1 MIEIKGKIMRIK
13 QEINH
18 AKTLFNQGIDLLLL
32 RLQVLNLDLAE
43 QAGQIFRIMIM
54 VLAAAIC
61 SFIALISLLF
71 ALNRILS
78 DEWAIFAFISIAVIL
93 LLIIGWLFYSI
104 IQIWR
109 AQNMNINQTLN
120 DIRNDIACLRGQ
132 TVESAII
139 VEETN
144 ESK

>member
-1 MIEIKGKIMRIK
+1 MRIK

-18 AKTLFNQGIDLLLL
+18 AKTLFNQGVDLLLL

-43 QAGQIFRIMIM
+43 QASQIFKIIIM
-54 VLAAAIC
+54 VLAVAIC

-78 DEWAIFAFISIAVIL
+78 DEWAIFAFISIAVVL
-93 LLIIGWLFYSI
+93 LLVIGWLFHGI
-104 IQIWR
+104 IQIWQT
-109 AQNMNINQTLN
+109 QNMNINQTLN

-132 TVESAII
+132 TADSAVI
-139 VEETN
+139 VEESN